1 MLASRRGGP
10 HEGGGRESAGGVARE
25 HFKRRGRAGHGVRR
39 SGFPARSASVH
50 RLDAGGGGR
59 AALPPPSRRRRPP
72 PRGPPEIAGQD
83 LGGGPSGDILNP
95 ENLFQLYYGVKTAP
109 GSGPNGTIRTV
120 TTDTFKLRGDYAFD
134 LSPDWQFVVRGDLPY
149 LAKDPVNSSNPDGNF
164 IYGLGDADV
173 QGTIIHT
180 FDSRWKAGVATRL
193 ITPSGDWD
201 DGLGSGKWQIMP
213 GAGIRYSLPE
223 ISSGSYFEPI
233 ARYDQSFAG
242 SATAKAVSNLQFAPT
257 VNISLPDRFF
267 FTLYPSAD
275 IRWNFGPPATG
286 QTGRLFLPFDAKIG
300 RKFTKTINVSLEVGV
315 PIIKQ
320 YPVYD
325 FQSILRVNIN
335 F

>member
-1 MLASRRGGP
+1 M
-10 HEGGGRESAGGVARE
+10 
-25 HFKRRGRAGHGVRR
+25 
-39 SGFPARSASVH
+39 
-50 RLDAGGGGR
+50 
-59 AALPPPSRRRRPP
+59 
-72 PRGPPEIAGQD
+72 
-83 LGGGPSGDILNP
+83 GDILNP

-173 QGTIIHT
+173 QGTIIHA

-242 SATAKAVSNLQFAPT
+242 FRDGEGGQQSAIRAHGQ
-257 VNISLPDRFF
+257 ISLPDRFF

-275 IRWNFGPPATG
+275 IRWNFGPPATARPG
-286 QTGRLFLPFDAKIG
+286 GFFLPFDGQDRTQVHENHQRLARG
-300 RKFTKTINVSLEVGV
+300 RGPDHQAISGLRLPEH
-315 PIIKQ
+315 IK
-320 YPVYD
+320 
-325 FQSILRVNIN
+325 SEH
-335 F
+335 

>member
-1 MLASRRGGP
+1 M
-10 HEGGGRESAGGVARE
+10 
-25 HFKRRGRAGHGVRR
+25 
-39 SGFPARSASVH
+39 
-50 RLDAGGGGR
+50 
-59 AALPPPSRRRRPP
+59 
-72 PRGPPEIAGQD
+72 IAGQD
-83 LGGGPSGDILNP
+83 LGGSPSGDILNP

-193 ITPSGDWD
+193 ITPSGNWD

-213 GAGIRYSLPE
+213 ARGDSLQPAGNQLRLLFRADRTLRPELRRLRDGEGGQQSAICAHGQYLAARPVLLHPLSERGHPLEFRSLR
-223 ISSGSYFEPI
+223 S
-233 ARYDQSFAG
+233 
-242 SATAKAVSNLQFAPT
+242 
-257 VNISLPDRFF
+257 
-267 FTLYPSAD
+267 
-275 IRWNFGPPATG
+275 TG